1 MVFFER
7 FSLAV
12 SLGSQRSVA
21 GRTCE
26 EILSK
31 EVSSVDGFYWLNS
44 NGTEDPYFTFCNM
57 RNGGGINTHII
68 VHKRIVVS
76 KETGGLCRR
85 DSELFFW
92 RQINRRSAF
101 VKLTFRA
108 PTLDHSKE
116 ARNVFVYCF

>member
-101 VKLTFRA
+101 VKLIFRA

-116 ARNVFVYCF
+116 ARNVFVYYF